1 MACAYRARRSH
12 DPVPSMRDPPV
23 CHPDRR
29 ASDDGHTCKGV
40 KGFSLGT
47 SSEFSLRPSKV
58 IRRSTDK
65 RERVCAKVD
74 SMNRPGISAIRYS
87 GMPGR
92 RRRRSR
98 RHRHRHC
105 RRNQKRDG
113 RPNGEV
119 NAKTILAPCQAISFA
134 REAVVAI
141 SASNSEQSTLAIDKA
156 INGHS
161 RRFCTARVP
170 SRL

>member
-1 MACAYRARRSH
+1 MTTVTLARA
-12 DPVPSMRDPPV
+12 
-23 CHPDRR
+23 
-29 ASDDGHTCKGV
+29 V

-141 SASNSEQSTLAIDKA
+141 SASNSERSTLAIDKA
-156 INGHS
+156 IHGHS
-161 RRFCTARVP
+161 RRFAPLGLSALGQKQTLSVVCAMSALPPKSGHEPPRP
-170 SRL
+170 